1 MMPTPRL
8 TVLATPSAVA
18 SALGAVRR
26 ALLVRGNRMNIV
38 TAIAVV
44 VIVTGLAACS
54 VTPTTIVQGPLTA
67 RSRPPA
73 SSEGTPG
80 AIFQNAAY
88 RPLFE
93 DRRARLVGDIITIS
107 IAEKTSAGK
116 QSNNSASKTGSVEA
130 SVPKLFGVAANAL
143 SGLGA
148 SAKAATSYDDKGL
161 VSATNNFTG
170 TISVTVV
177 EVFSNGNLLV
187 SGEKQVAF
195 DKGGEFVRFSGVVT
209 PDAIAP
215 GNIVSSTQVAD
226 ARVEYRTNSHI
237 DRAEVSNWLTRFF
250 LSFVPL

>member
-1 MMPTPRL
+1 MNIP
-8 TVLATPSAVA
+8 V
-18 SALGAVRR
+18 GAVV
-26 ALLVRGNRMNIV
+26 A
-38 TAIAVV
+38 

-54 VTPTTIVQGPLTA
+54 TTPTSIVQEPLTA
-67 RSRPPA
+67 RPRPPA
-73 SSEGTPG
+73 IADGTSG

-93 DRRARLVGDIITIS
+93 DRRARLVGDILTIT

-130 SVPKLFGVAANAL
+130 GVPKLLGLPANAL

-148 SAKAATSYDDKGL
+148 SAKASTSYEDKGL
-161 VSATNNFTG
+161 VNATNNFTG
-170 TISVTVV
+170 TITVTVV

-187 SGEKQVAF
+187 SGEKQIAF

-209 PDAIAP
+209 PDTIGA
-215 GNIVSSTQVAD
+215 GNVVTSTQVAD

-237 DRAEVSNWLTRFF
+237 DRAEVANWLTRFF